1 MLLKNKRRY
10 LPLIIGVLVLLYAAG
25 CGSAAKRSAPAH
37 EAAAAGEKHWG
48 YTGDVGPDFWHTLSP
63 DYALAKDGKAQSPIN
78 IVTGG
83 LAETGGLSKPEFHY
97 TGIPFKAEN
106 NGHTIALAPS
116 GADNYIVL
124 DAADYAL
131 QQLHFHAPSEHR
143 INGELCAM
151 EAHLVHKDAAGN
163 LAVVGILIVPGAENE
178 TLKEAFSKLPK
189 EVTHEEPVSLDAPI
203 DLTALVPAG
212 AGLYRYDG
220 SLTTPPCT
228 EGVKWSLADTALELS
243 QEQIDAFTAVYSG
256 NNRPVQNLYK
266 RRVYITK

>member
-1 MLLKNKRRY
+1 MSLKNKRRY
-10 LPLIIGVLVLLYAAG
+10 LPLIIGGLVLLYAG
-25 CGSAAKRSAPAH
+25 CGSTAKRSKPAH

-48 YTGDVGPDFWHTLSP
+48 YTGDVGPEFWHTLNP
-63 DYALAKDGKAQSPIN
+63 DYALAKTGKAQSPIN
-78 IVTGG
+78 IVTSE
-83 LAETGGLSKPEFHY
+83 LTETGDLSKPEFHY
-97 TGIPFKAEN
+97 ARVPFKAEN
-106 NGHTIALAPS
+106 NGHTIELVPS
-116 GADNYIVL
+116 GSDNYIVL

-131 QQLHFHAPSEHR
+131 QQVHFHAPSEHQ

-163 LAVVGILIVPGAENE
+163 LAVVGILIVQGAENE

-189 EVTHEEPVSLDAPI
+189 EVTHEKPVPLDAPL

-212 AGLYRYDG
+212 AGLYRYNG

-228 EGVKWSLADTALELS
+228 EGVKWSLSDTALELS

-256 NNRPVQNLYK
+256 NNRPVQNLYE
-266 RRVYITK
+266 RIVYITK